1 MSEVLIQ
8 LRDLCIATSERTLIE
23 GVSADIYSEKVTALC
38 GPSGSGKSLTARA
51 MMGVLDVEPGIQKGS
66 LIYPKLD
73 PTKDWFANILGK
85 GMKGQKQLLRDT
97 QILRG
102 QYFTYSPQSA
112 SSALNPGRTIG
123 RQLEMAISRRKD
135 VPESI
140 GAEILR
146 ILKEVGLDR
155 TVSSAL
161 PSELSGG
168 MSQRAALAIA
178 VAPKPALVIADEP
191 ETGLD
196 PVLRR
201 AVIELLIRVVQQNGA
216 GLVLISHHEDTVE
229 KIADEIVRFKGPNE
243 VEGKI

>member
-1 MSEVLIQ
+1 
-8 LRDLCIATSERTLIE
+8 
-23 GVSADIYSEKVTALC
+23 
-38 GPSGSGKSLTARA
+38 
-51 MMGVLDVEPGIQKGS
+51 
-66 LIYPKLD
+66 
-73 PTKDWFANILGK
+73 
-85 GMKGQKQLLRDT
+85 
-97 QILRG
+97 
-102 QYFTYSPQSA
+102 
-112 SSALNPGRTIG
+112 
-123 RQLEMAISRRKD
+123 MAISRRTQP
-135 VPESI
+135 PESV

-168 MSQRAALAIA
+168 MAQRAALAIA

-201 AVIELLIRVVQQNGA
+201 AVIELLIRVVRQNGA

-229 KIADEIVRFKGPNE
+229 RIADNVIRLKGPSGLE
-243 VEGKI
+243 EEI

>member
-1 MSEVLIQ
+1 
-8 LRDLCIATSERTLIE
+8 
-23 GVSADIYSEKVTALC
+23 
-38 GPSGSGKSLTARA
+38 
-51 MMGVLDVEPGIQKGS
+51 
-66 LIYPKLD
+66 
-73 PTKDWFANILGK
+73 
-85 GMKGQKQLLRDT
+85 MKAQKQLLRDT
-97 QILRG
+97 QVLRG

-123 RQLEMAISRRKD
+123 RQLEMAISRRTQA
-135 VPESI
+135 PESV

-168 MSQRAALAIA
+168 MAQRAALAIA

-201 AVIELLIRVVQQNGA
+201 AVIELLIRVVRQNGA

-229 KIADEIVRFKGPNE
+229 RIADNVIRLQGPNG
-243 VEGKI
+243 VEEEL

>member
-8 LRDLCIATSERTLIE
+8 LQDLCIATSERTLIE

-229 KIADEIVRFKGPNE
+229 KNCR
-243 VEGKI
+243 